1 MSSKTGNK
9 EKNRRNT
16 PSDRRRLP
24 TPICSRYTFIGKR
37 RRNQRLADPKSN
49 YYVDLYSAW
58 SLAIL
63 LLIVILSLLDAFFT
77 FYHISLGG
85 KELNPIMD
93 VLLDYGAH
101 AFFPFKFLLT
111 GIGIFILCIHKNFSL
126 VRVMTSFIL
135 VVYILLTFYH
145 VSLLYAY

>member
-1 MSSKTGNK
+1 MSVKTGNK
-9 EKNRRNT
+9 VHNRRRT
-16 PSDRRRLP
+16 PPDRRRRP
-24 TPICSRYTFIGKR
+24 TPIFSRYTFFGKR
-37 RRNQRLADPKSN
+37 RRNQRLTDLQSN

-63 LLIVILSLLDAFFT
+63 LLIVVLSLLDAFFT
-77 FYHISLGG
+77 FHYISLGG

-93 VLLDYGAH
+93 VLLDYGAR

-111 GIGIFILCIHKNFSL
+111 GMGIFILCIHKNFSF

-145 VSLLYAY
+145 VSILYAY